1 MIVMYFSQLVR
12 SKEDRLNWKSQ
23 FESVSFKLRE
33 TEEKLR

>member
-1 MIVMYFSQLVR
+1 MCFSQLIR
-12 SKEDRLNWKSQ
+12 SKEDSLNWKSQ